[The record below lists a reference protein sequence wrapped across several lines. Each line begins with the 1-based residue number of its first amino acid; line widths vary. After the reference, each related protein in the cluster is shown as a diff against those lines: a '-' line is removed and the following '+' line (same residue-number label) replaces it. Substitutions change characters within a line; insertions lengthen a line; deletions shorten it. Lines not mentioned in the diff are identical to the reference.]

1 MAASSLK
8 HFSRE
13 VVEEKFLTCSICLEQ
28 FKTPKLL
35 PCLHTFCLKC
45 LKEHV
50 ERSVRNGSFPCPN
63 CRQPTDVPTNTDT
76 GFKTNFFMNS
86 LLDFFA
92 DTDAGHTCSFCL
104 STGKT
109 EKAVSKCIDCSDYLC
124 EKCTG
129 VHGMTRQTVK
139 HKVISIDQLVRSGVD
154 EETSAKAGFP
164 CSEHP
169 EENVRYYCTVCEKPV
184 CRDCKALDHHQ
195 HHCIAFQEAAK
206 KRKPWMK
213 ESLSFLKDQLRRA
226 KELKVSAEEN
236 MEKGKKFS
244 ARYVQEI
251 EGIYTEAIKYL
262 TSLKT
267 QTINQ
272 INEHNATF
280 LKQMTSKVDEADM
293 RCTQIKSFQEYLTN
307 VLNVGTDVEILET
320 YSLARKQNLF
330 PQDTPDENFSFY
342 DDDLANMLEVYP
354 ERQHISYNYGMD
366 VRETYWDHD
375 CGRRVILP
383 CSRQNQEDECY
394 DEDNCML
401 DFEERLPEN
410 TSTTLS
416 TLTSTIHEIVSN
428 LMNALVQ
435 YMKTKEEA
443 VIEQI
448 ENESD
453 YSMSRGRPRME
464 SPTSYQQLTPEAEEA
479 AIHSAKVMRFQEFTT
494 KVFSSGTRLKML

>member
-1 MAASSLK
+1 MAFETLSSLK
-8 HFSRE
+8 HFSGE
-13 VVEEKFLTCSICLEQ
+13 VVEEKFLTCSICLEK

-45 LKEHV
+45 LKDHV
-50 ERSVRNGSFPCPN
+50 DRSGRDGSFPCPN

-195 HHCIAFQEAAK
+195 HHCIAFQAAAK
-206 KRKPWMK
+206 ERKPWMK
-213 ESLSFLKDQLRRA
+213 ESLSFLKD
-226 KELKVSAEEN
+226 ELEDSNKRKLLVIESR
-236 MEKGKKFS
+236 EKGK
-244 ARYVQEI
+244 AYCEQHVREI
-251 EGIYTEAIKYL
+251 ETTYSEAVRYLESLKDKAIK
-262 TSLKT
+262 
-267 QTINQ
+267 Q
-272 INEHNATF
+272 ISEQSATF
-280 LKQMTSKVDEADM
+280 HKQMRAEEEDVDI
-293 RCTQIKSFQEYLTN
+293 RCTQIKSFREYLTN

-320 YSLARKQNLF
+320 YSLARKQNLCPEQSSIFQKQKAHRSPWSVHQNTHFF
-330 PQDTPDENFSFY
+330 PKGNVW
-342 DDDLANMLEVYP
+342 N
-354 ERQHISYNYGMD
+354 
-366 VRETYWDHD
+366 
-375 CGRRVILP
+375 
-383 CSRQNQEDECY
+383 
-394 DEDNCML
+394 
-401 DFEERLPEN
+401 
-410 TSTTLS
+410 S
-416 TLTSTIHEIVSN
+416 TLQNFTSAIYKSLVDFINAGVSYMSTQRQRMLN
-428 LMNALVQ
+428 KQ
-435 YMKTKEEA
+435 YR
-443 VIEQI
+443 V
-448 ENESD
+448 
-453 YSMSRGRPRME
+453 
-464 SPTSYQQLTPEAEEA
+464 
-479 AIHSAKVMRFQEFTT
+479 
-494 KVFSSGTRLKML
+494 

>member
-1 MAASSLK
+1 MNDQTSRRMASHGLK
-8 HFSRE
+8 HFSGE
-13 VVEEKFLTCSICLEQ
+13 VVEEKFLTCSICLEK

-45 LKEHV
+45 LKDHV
-50 ERSVRNGSFPCPN
+50 DRSAKNGSFPCPN
-63 CRQPTDVPTNTDT
+63 CRQPTDVPTDTDT

-206 KRKPWMK
+206 ERKSKMK
-213 ESLSFLKDQLRRA
+213 ESLSFLKDQLEHA
-226 KELKVSAEEN
+226 KMMKRSAIEDK
-236 MEKGKKFS
+236 EKGKKCS
-244 ARYVQEI
+244 EHHVQEI
-251 EGIYTEAIKYL
+251 ETIFNETVMYL
-262 TSLKT
+262 KSLKKEA
-267 QTINQ
+267 INQ
-272 INEHNATF
+272 INEQNATF
-280 LKQMTSKVDEADM
+280 SKQMTADEGEAEK
-293 RCTQIKSFQEYLTN
+293 RCKQIKSFREYLTN

-320 YSLARKQNLF
+320 YSLARKQSLC
-330 PQDTPDENFSFY
+330 
-342 DDDLANMLEVYP
+342 P
-354 ERQHISYNYGMD
+354 EQVLNKKVHIHNPHINYGQ
-366 VRETYWDHD
+366 
-375 CGRRVILP
+375 C
-383 CSRQNQEDECY
+383 EDQHY
-394 DEDNCML
+394 RFGHFGFQPAAAN
-401 DFEERLPEN
+401 RLPE
-410 TSTTLS
+410 SPSKTLKAF
-416 TLTSTIHEIVSN
+416 T
-428 LMNALVQ
+428 
-435 YMKTKEEA
+435 
-443 VIEQI
+443 
-448 ENESD
+448 
-453 YSMSRGRPRME
+453 
-464 SPTSYQQLTPEAEEA
+464 A
-479 AIHSAKVMRFQEFTT
+479 AINK
-494 KVFSSGTRLKML
+494 RLTDFINAGVGYMNTQRQKILNKPSFRQ

>member
-1 MAASSLK
+1 MAAGGLK
-8 HFSRE
+8 HFSGE
-13 VVEEKFLTCSICLEQ
+13 VVEEKFLTCSICLEK

-35 PCLHTFCLKC
+35 PCIHTFCLKC

-50 ERSVRNGSFPCPN
+50 ERSARNGSFPCPN
-63 CRQPTDVPTNTDT
+63 CRQPTDVPTNIDT

-92 DTDAGHTCSFCL
+92 DIGAGHTCSFCL

-184 CRDCKALDHHQ
+184 CRDCKILDHHQ
-195 HHCIAFQEAAK
+195 HQCIAFQEAAK
-206 KRKPWMK
+206 ERKPKMK
-213 ESLSFLKDQLRRA
+213 ESVSFLKDHLISA
-226 KELKVSAEEN
+226 ESLKVSAEED

-244 ARYVQEI
+244 ERYVREI
-251 EGIYTEAIKYL
+251 EGIYTESIKYL

-280 LKQMTSKVDEADM
+280 LKQMTSSVDEADM

-320 YSLARKQNLF
+320 YSLARKQNLCRKQTQSVRQTDSSF
-330 PQDTPDENFSFY
+330 FSQI
-342 DDDLANMLEVYP
+342 LESQ
-354 ERQHISYNYGMD
+354 ERKEIF
-366 VRETYWDHD
+366 T
-375 CGRRVILP
+375 
-383 CSRQNQEDECY
+383 
-394 DEDNCML
+394 
-401 DFEERLPEN
+401 FEERLAKN
-410 TSTTLS
+410 TRPKLS
-416 TLTSTIHEIVSN
+416 TFTFTICKILSN
-428 LMNALVQ
+428 FMIALVQ
-435 YMKTKEEA
+435 YMDTKDKA
-443 VIEQI
+443 VMKNIY
-448 ENESD
+448 NVSD
-453 YSMSRGRPRME
+453 NPFLIRGG
-464 SPTSYQQLTPEAEEA
+464 YL
-479 AIHSAKVMRFQEFTT
+479 HSGLR
-494 KVFSSGTRLKML
+494 